1 MPESGPAVKI
11 EDFRHPL
18 LKGLLFLDIPREL
31 FKLNTYSMKIKKA
44 VITAAGLHQQ
54 HLPLQTLV
62 SPSGETKTVA
72 AFLLDEIFASGI
84 ESAAIIIA
92 PGTESDFTSAIAD
105 HLDQVTFIE
114 QSQLLG
120 YGHAV
125 LLAKEF
131 TGDDRFLLM
140 MSDHLYLSFSQ
151 DSCLQQLLAVAARTD
166 GPVSAVQPTHESK
179 LPFYGA
185 IGGTRVGGQ
194 KDLYEVANI
203 IEKPTP
209 TVAEQE
215 LIVPGLRSGNYLCFF
230 GMHVLTPSVMEH
242 LQESFSGDSK
252 FGLTPSLAATARS
265 ESYLAC
271 EIEGLR
277 FNIEEPHG
285 LLRAQLGMALSGK
298 SRDEVMGSIIELIA
312 ATR

>member
-1 MPESGPAVKI
+1 M
-11 EDFRHPL
+11 
-18 LKGLLFLDIPREL
+18 
-31 FKLNTYSMKIKKA
+31 NIKKA
-44 VITAAGLHQQ
+44 VITAAGPQQQ

-62 SPSGETKTVA
+62 SPTGETKTVA

-92 PGTESDFTSAIAD
+92 PGTERDFSSAVAD

-114 QSQLLG
+114 QAEPLG

-125 LLAKEF
+125 LSAKDF
-131 TGDDRFLLM
+131 VGDDRFLLM
-140 MSDHLYLSFSQ
+140 MSDHLYLSFSK
-151 DSCLQQLLAVAARTD
+151 DSCLQQLLSVAASTD
-166 GPVSAVQPTHESK
+166 GPVSTVQSTHESK
-179 LPFYGA
+179 LPYYGA
-185 IGGTRVGGQ
+185 IGGSRISGQ
-194 KDLYEVANI
+194 KSLYQVSNI
-203 IEKPTP
+203 LEKPTP

-215 LIVPGLRSGNYLCFF
+215 LIIPGLRSGNYLCFF
-230 GMHVLTPSVMEH
+230 GMHVLTPSVIKQLED
-242 LQESFSGDSK
+242 SFAPERK
-252 FGLTPSLAATARS
+252 LGLTGSLAATAKS
-265 ESYLAC
+265 ENYLAC

-285 LLRAQLGMALSGK
+285 LLRAQLGMALSGD

>member
-1 MPESGPAVKI
+1 
-11 EDFRHPL
+11 
-18 LKGLLFLDIPREL
+18 
-31 FKLNTYSMKIKKA
+31 MKIKKA
-44 VITAAGLHQQ
+44 VITAAGPHQQ

-84 ESAAIIIA
+84 EAAAIVIA
-92 PGTESDFTSAIAD
+92 PGTKSDFSSAVSD

-114 QSQLLG
+114 QSAPLG

-125 LLAKEF
+125 LCAREF

-140 MSDHLYLSFSQ
+140 MSDHLYLSFAKN
-151 DSCLQQLLAVAARTD
+151 SCLQQLLTVAESTD

-179 LPFYGA
+179 LPFYGT
-185 IGGTRVGGQ
+185 IGGTRMGGQ
-194 KDLYEVANI
+194 TGLYEVSNI
-203 IEKPTP
+203 LEKPTP

-230 GMHVLTPSVMEH
+230 GMHVLTPSVMAH
-242 LQESFSGDSK
+242 LQESFSK
-252 FGLTPSLAATARS
+252 ETKLGLSPSLAATARA

-271 EIEGLR
+271 EIKGLR
-277 FNIEEPHG
+277 FNIEEPYG
-285 LLRAQLGMALSGK
+285 LLRAQLGMALSGE

>member
-1 MPESGPAVKI
+1 
-11 EDFRHPL
+11 
-18 LKGLLFLDIPREL
+18 
-31 FKLNTYSMKIKKA
+31 MKIKKA

-62 SPSGETKTVA
+62 SPSGENKTVA

-92 PGTESDFTSAIAD
+92 PGTERDFSSAVAD

-114 QSQLLG
+114 QPETLG

-125 LLAKEF
+125 LCARDF
-131 TGDDRFLLM
+131 TGDDPFLLM
-140 MSDHLYLSFSQ
+140 MSDHLYLSFATN
-151 DSCLQQLLAVAARTD
+151 SCVSQLLNVAAQSD

-185 IGGTRVGGQ
+185 IAASPIGGSQG
-194 KDLYEVANI
+194 LYDVSDM

-209 TVAEQE
+209 TIAEQE

-230 GMHVLTPSVMEH
+230 GMHVLTKEVMEH
-242 LQESFSGDSK
+242 LDQSFTGE
-252 FGLTPSLAATARS
+252 GNLPLTPSLAAIARS
-265 ESYLAC
+265 EKYLAC

-277 FNIEEPHG
+277 FNIEEPFG
-285 LLRAQLGMALSGK
+285 LLRAQLGMALSGDG
-298 SRDEVMGSIIELIA
+298 RDEVMGAMIELIA
-312 ATR
+312 ATRR